1 VAVTGSVSV
10 ALWKKTAS
18 GYQSVA
24 QTSAGTFYRVASST
38 GTYVG
43 VVYGSASAPYRVEI
57 AR

>member
-1 VAVTGSVSV
+1 V

-24 QTSAGTFYRVASST
+24 TTSAGTFHRVASSA

-43 VVYGSASAPYRVEI
+43 VVYGKAPAGYRVDVL
-57 AR
+57 R